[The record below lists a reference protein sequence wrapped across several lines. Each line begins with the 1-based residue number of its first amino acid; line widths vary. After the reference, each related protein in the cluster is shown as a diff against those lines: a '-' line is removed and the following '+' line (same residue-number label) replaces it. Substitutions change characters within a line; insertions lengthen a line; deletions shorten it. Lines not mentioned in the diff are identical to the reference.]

1 MRRAIIIGASS
12 GLGHEVAKILIKDGW
27 QIGIAA
33 RRLHL
38 LELLYKI
45 APGRVEM
52 AAIDVTK
59 SDSEETLMQL
69 IDRVG
74 GCDMFFYASG
84 IGWQNPELNADIELN
99 TVQTN
104 TMGFSRMIGAAY
116 RYMAAHGGGHIV
128 AISSIAGTKGLGIA
142 PSYSATKAFQNTY
155 LQALEQLSNMQGHN
169 IRFTD
174 IRPGFVATELLGDNP
189 RYPLLM
195 KTEPVA
201 KSIVK
206 AVYSRKHK
214 VVIDA
219 RWDVITFFWR
229 MIPDFLWRRLKV
241 R

>member
-45 APGRVEM
+45 APDRVEM

-84 IGWQNPELNADIELN
+84 IGWQNPELNADIEHN

-219 RWDVITFFWR
+219 RWAVITFFWR